1 MVSFKPKVKSKYS
14 SLIQEYKDNSKE
26 EVMQDGFREY
36 SFNSGVKRTS
46 FSYKRIISSK
56 NRNYNNI
63 IEICIE
69 EYEK

>member
-1 MVSFKPKVKSKYS
+1 
-14 SLIQEYKDNSKE
+14 
-26 EVMQDGFREY
+26 MQDGFREY